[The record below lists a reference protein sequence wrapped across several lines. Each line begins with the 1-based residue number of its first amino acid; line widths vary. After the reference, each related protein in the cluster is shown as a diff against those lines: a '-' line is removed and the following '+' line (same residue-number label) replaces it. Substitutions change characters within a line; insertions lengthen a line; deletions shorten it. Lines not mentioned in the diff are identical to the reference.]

1 MTLEG
6 LWSYTG
12 RKSAHS
18 SLTQAQTVNLT
29 LARYTASRPCHH
41 LSLNPDHKQ
50 PCVWLQNELQTPI
63 NQLIN
68 HLTAH
73 YGRTS
78 GAAESCSRMVGGQ
91 GTALVSDAWQAR
103 QPDSASSRWHTWVQ
117 ERQAQGCWL
126 PLSQEGPSVFR
137 LSCSAKCYSLRER
150 VLSEEVSH
158 RQLLD
163 NHRDSYRRCSD

>member
-12 RKSAHS
+12 RKSAHG

-29 LARYTASRPCHH
+29 LARYTASRPCHR

-78 GAAESCSRMVGGQ
+78 GAAESCSRMVGDQ
-91 GTALVSDAWQAR
+91 GTTLVADVWQAW
-103 QPDSASSRWHTWVQ
+103 QPDSASSRWHSWVQ
-117 ERQAQGCWL
+117 ERQAQGRWASTH
-126 PLSQEGPSVFR
+126 SQEGPSVFR
-137 LSCSAKCYSLRER
+137 LPCRAKCYSLRER
-150 VLSEEVSH
+150 VPCLKKCLIGS
-158 RQLLD
+158 
-163 NHRDSYRRCSD
+163 C